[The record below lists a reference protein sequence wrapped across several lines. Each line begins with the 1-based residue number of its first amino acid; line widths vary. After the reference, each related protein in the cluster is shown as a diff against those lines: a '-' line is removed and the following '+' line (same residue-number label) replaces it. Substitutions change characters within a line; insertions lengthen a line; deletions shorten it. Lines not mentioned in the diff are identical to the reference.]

1 MPINTPEK
9 HGPVADVYHWW
20 LRQKC
25 PTEFLCDS
33 CKYDYDAACHRP
45 ASERGHVLI
54 IDRDSRT
61 AAGLTPD
68 RSPLQAERES
78 YCCLG

>member
-9 HGPVADVYHWW
+9 TRLPWRERLYHWW

-45 ASERGHVLI
+45 ERPNAVKC
-54 IDRDSRT
+54 
-61 AAGLTPD
+61 PD
-68 RSPLQAERES
+68 YRPRF
-78 YCCLG
+78 